1 MRALLI
7 SVAQLAA
14 GLMLTA
20 SAAML
25 YAIARDEIQ
34 RARR

>member
-7 SVAQLAA
+7 SVAELAA

-20 SAAML
+20 STAML
-25 YAIARDEIQ
+25 VAIARDEIR